1 MPYDWAKYLVL
12 DLMLLFFYMGD
23 DDMEQVRQTRNV
35 AVLIFEQVEPLDF
48 AGPFEVFIAG
58 SNSGQDFNVFTV
70 AENDSPIKASGGLSI
85 NPAYTIANCPK
96 PDILVVPGGWGSR
109 KEMNNETITNWIR
122 ETSNDVEIILS
133 VCTGALLLA
142 KATLLDG
149 LKVTTNRLAI
159 NELRDVVPTSTEILE
174 EARYVDNGKIVLSAG
189 VSAGM
194 DAALYVVEKLLGEDT
209 AIEAANVMEYDWK
222 RD

>member
-1 MPYDWAKYLVL
+1 
-12 DLMLLFFYMGD
+12 
-23 DDMEQVRQTRNV
+23 MEQARQARNV
-35 AVLIFEQVEPLDF
+35 AILIFEQVEPLDF

-58 SNSGQDFNVFTV
+58 SNRGQDFKVYTV
-70 AENDSPIKASGGLSI
+70 AENDSSIKTLGGLSI

-96 PDILVVPGGWGSR
+96 PDILVIPGGWGSR
-109 KEMNNETITNWIR
+109 KEMNNETITSWIR
-122 ETSNDVEIILS
+122 EASNDVEIILS
-133 VCTGALLLA
+133 VCTGALILA
-142 KATLLDG
+142 KAKLLDG

-159 NELRDVVPTSTEILE
+159 NELRNVVPTSTEIFE

-194 DAALYVVEKLLGEDT
+194 DAALYVVEKILGEDR
-209 AIEAANVMEYDWK
+209 AIKAANIMEYDWK